1 LWNSARSN
9 RIGETLART
18 PFDTEFGIQIGG
30 LANSFSTS
38 QVSRALNDIASL
50 LSAKAILNVS
60 ITSAASRNNATN
72 EGLIDWCRTQ
82 FSKQSDSVNHFG
94 SVGKRFVRVLDQRPE
109 DHRPE
114 EAEIS
119 NLAEDTENSVSWYAT
134 KEVTAHSPDL
144 TIVAQLE
151 TSSMSAEKSPL
162 VSPIAHGGLF
172 RTRVRQQLRA
182 GAGAFLSESR
192 VALQPSASGDPLLD
206 RTATALARLEN
217 LGDTRHSYVF
227 APSVHSL
234 QDSLSHSRYV
244 AVSSSAIDPACFLG
258 GWLDD
263 TYLWD
268 YDLPSYSSRAGDSNG
283 YYLLAK
289 IRDLDRDTLRNVVR
303 RLPNCD
309 DLTQDAIDN
318 LILEVARRGIPT
330 VRGLSSGDSGAV
342 GDLGLFVAARL
353 LQDEFRMTG
362 SRASMFPIWREE
374 DGKSLINLLIP
385 VDPFQNYLD
394 DLAKAIGKPRQR
406 PDLLL
411 VSLHIESTSVRGKI
425 TPIEV
430 KYRSSSDQMPISDCS
445 LALSQAKSFAQLLTQ
460 IADVSR
466 QSEMLMW
473 KLAHAHLHLAFIEYG
488 FRVYSQQTSIIH
500 RGAEWA
506 ERQAIVMKAIIAGDT
521 IFECD
526 PRGRLIVIDGS
537 STSSPRDVDQDGFF
551 ETISLARAD
560 AGTIVAGDP
569 DSIYAAVIAKLA
581 TWEVEPEAIQRVS
594 DSAAA
599 SVSSEGGASTSPH
612 VQAVSTI
619 AVSSSGMR
627 DGGEISREPLDDG
640 ASELLGDEQEPASSE
655 AGNPDGVKLLIGQS
669 LDTFKLEPRT
679 LCLSDTNLNQ
689 LNIGVVGDLGT
700 GKTQLLKSLVYQITT
715 QTAANKG
722 VQPNILILDYKRDYS
737 SREFVEA
744 TNARVIRPQ
753 NLNLNLFDLSQ
764 APDSTTPW
772 LDRFSFFADILDKI
786 YSGIGPVQRQTLRS
800 AVRSVY
806 NDRAGSGIAPTIYDI
821 HAAYQQITNGRPDSV
836 SSIIEEMVDRE
847 IFSADASNTSTREFL
862 SGVVVISLDA
872 LGQDD
877 RAKNMLVAILL
888 NLFYENMLRITK
900 RPFYGADPQKRV
912 IDSFLLVDE
921 ADNIMQYEFDVLRK
935 ILLQGREFG
944 VGVIL
949 ASQYL
954 RHFKVGATD
963 YREPLLTWL
972 IHKVPNVLAQE
983 LSALGMAANQSQIAE
998 RIKTLGLHECLYK
1011 TFNVSGEFLKGMP
1024 FYRLIAR

>member
-1 LWNSARSN
+1 
-9 RIGETLART
+9 
-18 PFDTEFGIQIGG
+18 
-30 LANSFSTS
+30 
-38 QVSRALNDIASL
+38 
-50 LSAKAILNVS
+50 
-60 ITSAASRNNATN
+60 
-72 EGLIDWCRTQ
+72 
-82 FSKQSDSVNHFG
+82 
-94 SVGKRFVRVLDQRPE
+94 
-109 DHRPE
+109 
-114 EAEIS
+114 
-119 NLAEDTENSVSWYAT
+119 
-134 KEVTAHSPDL
+134 
-144 TIVAQLE
+144 
-151 TSSMSAEKSPL
+151 
-162 VSPIAHGGLF
+162 
-172 RTRVRQQLRA
+172 
-182 GAGAFLSESR
+182 
-192 VALQPSASGDPLLD
+192 
-206 RTATALARLEN
+206 
-217 LGDTRHSYVF
+217 
-227 APSVHSL
+227 
-234 QDSLSHSRYV
+234 
-244 AVSSSAIDPACFLG
+244 
-258 GWLDD
+258 
-263 TYLWD
+263 
-268 YDLPSYSSRAGDSNG
+268 
-283 YYLLAK
+283 
-289 IRDLDRDTLRNVVR
+289 
-303 RLPNCD
+303 
-309 DLTQDAIDN
+309 
-318 LILEVARRGIPT
+318 
-330 VRGLSSGDSGAV
+330 
-342 GDLGLFVAARL
+342 
-353 LQDEFRMTG
+353 MTG
-362 SRASMFPIWREE
+362 SGASMFPVWREQ
-374 DGKSLINLLIP
+374 DGQSIINLLIP

-394 DLAKAIGKPRQR
+394 DLAKAIGKPRHR
-406 PDLLL
+406 PDFLLI
-411 VSLHIESTSVRGKI
+411 SLHIENRNVRGKI

-430 KYRSSSDQMPISDCS
+430 KYRSSSDPMPISDCS
-445 LALSQAKSFAQLLTQ
+445 LALSQAKSFAELLSQ
-460 IADVSR
+460 IADVSC

-473 KLAHAHLHLAFIEYG
+473 RLAHAHLHLAFIEYG
-488 FRVYSQQTSIIH
+488 FRVYSQQTSVIH

-506 ERQAIVMKAIIAGDT
+506 ERQAIVTKAIIGGET
-521 IFECD
+521 CFECD

-537 STSSPRDVDQDGFF
+537 PSSSPRDVDQDGFF
-551 ETISLARAD
+551 ETISLARTD

-569 DSIYAAVIAKLA
+569 DPIYSAVIAKLA
-581 TWEVEPEAIQRVS
+581 TWEMEPEAVQGGGESEVR
-594 DSAAA
+594 A
-599 SVSSEGGASTSPH
+599 SSEGAAPASPH
-612 VQAVSTI
+612 VQIVATAVSVDPTG
-619 AVSSSGMR
+619 AQHRG
-627 DGGEISREPLDDG
+627 DISREPLDDG
-640 ASELLGDEQEPASSE
+640 ASGLLGEDQKPSSE
-655 AGNPDGVKLLIGQS
+655 HADNSEGVKLLIGQS
-669 LDTFKLEPRT
+669 LDTFKLDPRS

-722 VQPNILILDYKRDYS
+722 VQPSILILDYKRDYS

-744 TNARVIRPQ
+744 TNARVIRPKH
-753 NLNLNLFDLSQ
+753 LDLNLFDLSQ

-806 NDRAGSGIAPTIYDI
+806 NDKAGSGVSPTIYDI
-821 HAAYQQITNGRPDSV
+821 HTAYQQITNGRPDSV

-847 IFSADASNTSTREFL
+847 IFSVDASNTSTREFL

-900 RPFYGADPQKRV
+900 RPFYGTDPQKRV

-1011 TFNVSGEFLKGMP
+1011 TFNVSGEFLKGVP
-1024 FYRLIAR
+1024 FYRLVAK